1 MHAFVQQLDNNLK
14 NLRAASKQF
23 QDELVL
29 ERISKTPVETQNVFQ
44 PGDFVLFERDK
55 DVPRPN
61 KLSPDFMGPFEV
73 VSQSKNDVQC
83 RNLVYGNI
91 KPLHVTR
98 LKPFI
103 GSREEAYE
111 LAKKDTDQFEVDCIL
126 AYRGDPET
134 RTTMEFLV
142 RFMDGDQTWLPYSQD
157 IFQMQQ
163 FENFV
168 WRPRVYTSCSIVF
181 QYRARESRT
190 SILSQ
195 SRCWDLVIASMSTFV
210 RLENCGIKL

>member
-44 PGDFVLFERDK
+44 PVDFVLFERDK

-61 KLSPDFMGPFEV
+61 KLSV

-83 RNLVYGNI
+83 RNLVYDNI
-91 KPLHVTR
+91 NPLHVTR

-134 RTTMEFLV
+134 RTSMEFLV

-163 FENFV
+163 FETPGF
-168 WRPRVYTSCSIVF
+168 
-181 QYRARESRT
+181 
-190 SILSQ
+190 IL
-195 SRCWDLVIASMSTFV
+195 LAV
-210 RLENCGIKL
+210 